1 MNYTLTLNPQSDCN
15 CYLCISF
22 CFPFLLFSA
31 HCSCR
36 SPGGKQTMPA
46 TIQSTITNMNFWK
59 RQQSR
64 CFPPT
69 LFSST
74 FPLLPP
80 SFILA
85 PLVPHVVWLEALGCS
100 LRAFW
105 LHFACP
111 RQGSSKGSSKRSCW
125 RGGEEGHWSA
135 QLMSSFQAGGG
146 RGRVRELDELAVP
159 VLLPLRLPFPYS
171 FRIFSGQQ
179 LRWLWS
185 AAKGATQTA
194 TLPQC
199 GNSLSLSV
207 SELSYSQCQ
216 LTKIYTEI
224 QQMPHRAEP
233 SPRRESLTHLPFGS
247 ARAELKFMESFW
259 VSGCRGQTCACTF
272 PARHNMWHIP
282 RQAGGA
288 SSSTWGIPTSEG
300 RSFNLLTSGFFG
312 PPFCCRVEFKQ

>member
-1 MNYTLTLNPQSDCN
+1 MGNKQCQRQYSQQLRIWIFENDSSRAASLPPFSPP
-15 CYLCISF
+15 
-22 CFPFLLFSA
+22 PFLFFLLLSSLL
-31 HCSCR
+31 HSCHTL
-36 SPGGKQTMPA
+36 SGWKPLAALYGHFGCTLPAPGKVRPKA
-46 TIQSTITNMNFWK
+46 AV
-59 RQQSR
+59 R
-64 CFPPT
+64 
-69 LFSST
+69 
-74 FPLLPP
+74 
-80 SFILA
+80 
-85 PLVPHVVWLEALGCS
+85 EAAG
-100 LRAFW
+100 
-105 LHFACP
+105 
-111 RQGSSKGSSKRSCW
+111 G
-125 RGGEEGHWSA
+125 GGEEGHWSA